1 MNLSLEQERLKTSK
15 LAEQL
20 KDLQEDQ
27 KLIIQQHTAIE
38 KTLQDKISYLN
49 EKSLNL
55 SKSNE
60 ETQQKYL
67 KEIQE
72 KNQLITSLTKKIEVY
87 FIIIYL
93 NILYCI

>member
-1 MNLSLEQERLKTSK
+1 MNLSLEQEKLKTSK

-49 EKSLNL
+49 EKGLNL

-72 KNQLITSLTKKIEVY
+72 KNQLITSLTKKIEV
-87 FIIIYL
+87 
-93 NILYCI
+93 

>member
-72 KNQLITSLTKKIEVY
+72 KNQLITSLTKKIEVC

-93 NILYCI
+93 HIFYCI